1 MFWIDF
7 LYYGNMVINRGTK
20 LSSVTIKLPY
30 DIKSII
36 GEQKSIET
44 ESRILIATELYREGE
59 ISVGKAAELA
69 DMPFEDFIEQLK
81 KRKMKIYSMLGIS
94 EAKEEESSA
103 EKYLK

>member
-1 MFWIDF
+1 MS
-7 LYYGNMVINRGTK
+7 T
-20 LSSVTIKLPY
+20 VTIKLPY

-36 GEQKSIET
+36 GEKKSVER

-69 DMPFEDFIEQLK
+69 DLPFEDFVEQLR
-81 KRKMKIYSMLGIS
+81 KRKMKIYSLLDIS
-94 EAKEEESSA
+94 EAKEEESLA

>member
-1 MFWIDF
+1 MFQIDF
-7 LYYGNMVINRGTK
+7 LYYGNMYEK
-20 LSSVTIKLPY
+20 
-30 DIKSII
+30 
-36 GEQKSIET
+36 

-59 ISVGKAAELA
+59 ISAGKAAELA

-81 KRKMKIYSMLGIS
+81 KRRMKIFSMLGIS